1 MAEFSYASDIAPLRS
16 TFFPASGMSRLQRQ
30 QLDTRYAREI
40 EPIETKQRQLQ
51 KDMLNMVES
60 EDAYEMQR
68 LQLEEAK
75 RTAKMRSE
83 TNTRLP
89 ELMTELDSVLS
100 NPKLDSNTKA
110 LEVGKLNMKYS
121 NLATYN
127 PSVAT
132 LLSGAN
138 KQVASL
144 QGIDQDKKQQS
155 ATDEQKRLSVISSAI
170 QIGDTDLIKTLT
182 DPATRDTVDINTA
195 YQKLGQRSQEE
206 KRAEQESKKLQ
217 AEYEQSENIRKS
229 QLGLFQNFETV
240 IRSMGRAKGDEY
252 QAPSTTVEKT
262 PEQIQAERNAE
273 NTRATNLSLAD
284 SERMRLQQMW
294 LVLNPTMKPESI
306 PTSDQQ
312 LYIDV
317 SNKVYSGLSTYS
329 LSPPKPVSAE
339 EKAFGLK

>member
-75 RTAKMRSE
+75 RTAKMKSE

-132 LLSGAN
+132 LLNGAN

-182 DPATRDTVDINTA
+182 DPTTRDTVDINTA

-262 PEQIQAERNAE
+262 PAQIQSEQNAE
-273 NTRATNLSLAD
+273 NTRATNLSLAE

-306 PTSDQQ
+306 PASDQQ
-312 LYIDV
+312 LYRDV

-339 EKAFGLK
+339 EKGFGS

>member
-75 RTAKMRSE
+75 RTAKMKSE

-262 PEQIQAERNAE
+262 PEQIQSEQNAE
-273 NTRATNLSLAD
+273 NTRATNLSLAE

-306 PTSDQQ
+306 PASDQQ
-312 LYIDV
+312 LYRDV

-339 EKAFGLK
+339 EKGFGS

>member
-75 RTAKMRSE
+75 RTAKMKSE

-262 PEQIQAERNAE
+262 PAQIQSEQNAE
-273 NTRATNLSLAD
+273 NTRATNLSLAE

-312 LYIDV
+312 LYRDV

-339 EKAFGLK
+339 EKGFGLK

>member
-75 RTAKMRSE
+75 RTAKMKSE

-206 KRAEQESKKLQ
+206 KRAEQETKKLQ

-262 PEQIQAERNAE
+262 PEQIQAESNAE
-273 NTRATNLSLAD
+273 NTRATNLSLAE

-294 LVLNPTMKPESI
+294 LVLNPAMKPESI

-312 LYIDV
+312 LYRDV

-339 EKAFGLK
+339 EKGFGS

>member
-75 RTAKMRSE
+75 RTAKMKSE

-206 KRAEQESKKLQ
+206 KRAEQETKKLQ

-262 PEQIQAERNAE
+262 PEQIQTESNAE
-273 NTRATNLSLAD
+273 NTRATNLSLAE

-312 LYIDV
+312 LYRDV

-339 EKAFGLK
+339 EKGFGS

>member
-75 RTAKMRSE
+75 RTAKMKSE

-252 QAPSTTVEKT
+252 QTPSTTVEKT
-262 PEQIQAERNAE
+262 PEQIQAELNAE
-273 NTRATNLSLAD
+273 TTRATNLSLAE

-306 PTSDQQ
+306 PASDQQ
-312 LYIDV
+312 LYRDV

-339 EKAFGLK
+339 EKGFGS